1 MTTINGGF
9 AGVASCVVVHK
20 DHVGYVLGRK
30 CTTINGVQKRTNT
43 RVKWEDVSQQNASAP
58 PMTRFAISGRSEK
71 DVSDCFNEIMRL
83 AGIADSSNPRA
94 HLMPFKNVIAFVQVR
109 GFETRC
115 IVPASAVGMVLGK
128 GGRKI
133 DQISGS
139 TSTWTKFFKENQER
153 KEPACFSV
161 RGFYESDVK
170 SAVDRIGSI
179 VDSSAMGGRPRD
191 LKVSDVM
198 SLKTVA
204 DVFTFDQPAQ
214 SGSDAH
220 GIQSPT
226 YTPSYLPPMSP
237 KSPKSPTYAPDSPT
251 YAPQSPHQSP
261 E

>member
-1 MTTINGGF
+1 MSMTTINGGF

-43 RVKWEDVSQQNASAP
+43 RVKWTDVSRQNASAP

-83 AGIADSSNPRA
+83 AGIADSSKPRA

-133 DQISGS
+133 DQISSG

-161 RGFYESDVK
+161 RGFYEADVK

-179 VDSSAMGGRPRD
+179 VDSSAVGGRPRD
-191 LKVSDVM
+191 LTVGDVM

-214 SGSDAH
+214 SGSGAH

-226 YTPSYLPPMSP
+226 YVPTYSPPM
-237 KSPKSPTYAPDSPT
+237 SPKSPTYAPDSQT
-251 YAPQSPHQSP
+251 YAPQSPH
-261 E
+261 